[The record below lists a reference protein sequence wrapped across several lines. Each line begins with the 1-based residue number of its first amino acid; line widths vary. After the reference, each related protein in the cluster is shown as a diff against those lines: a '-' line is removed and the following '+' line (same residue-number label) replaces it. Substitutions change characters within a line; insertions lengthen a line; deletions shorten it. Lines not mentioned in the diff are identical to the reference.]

1 MIPENKL
8 TEEAENENSKP
19 KKIEKTIYREN
30 LVYITNMHL
39 AFKIFEQ

>member
-8 TEEAENENSKP
+8 TEEAENENSKT

-30 LVYITNMHL
+30 LVYITNMHI